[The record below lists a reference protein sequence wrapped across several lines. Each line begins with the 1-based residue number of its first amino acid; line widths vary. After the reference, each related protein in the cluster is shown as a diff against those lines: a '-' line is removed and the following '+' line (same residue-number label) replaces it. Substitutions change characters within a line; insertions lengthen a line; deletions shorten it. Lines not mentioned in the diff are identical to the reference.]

1 VVRVLL
7 VEDDEDDYLITSDM
21 LARQDRVQFVLDW
34 RASFHEALEAI
45 QNGHHDVYLIDYR
58 LGEHTGLDLVR
69 EAFASR
75 PFASVIMLTGQA
87 AIEIDLEATALGVT
101 DYLVKQE
108 LDPSGLER
116 SIRYAIRHQ
125 KAISDL
131 SRSEERYALAM
142 RAVNDGVW
150 DWDLLTDRVYF
161 SPRWHMMLGRPEL
174 VDDQRPSVWFDL
186 VHPSDVAVLRAA
198 LEAHV
203 RGAVSP
209 LESEHRMRH
218 ADGSWRWMRTRG
230 LAIHDEDGVA
240 TRMAGSLSDVT
251 EQRGA
256 QVRLQHDALHDSLT
270 ELPNRTLFMNRV
282 EHVLDASR
290 RDAAGG
296 CALLFLDVDGFK
308 LVNDSLS
315 HAVGDN
321 LLIALAARFSSA
333 LRPGDTVARLGGD
346 EFIVLLE
353 DVVDADSAVVVAERI
368 LRAIEEPFT
377 IDGNELF
384 VSVSVGIA
392 LSAPDSHA
400 VDLIRDADIAMYD
413 AKRRGRAG
421 SAIFDA
427 SMRRRVVTR
436 QVRETEL
443 RQAIDGSLLGI
454 HYQPIVELAT
464 GRICGLEAL
473 SRWPAGW
480 PPLSPTEFISIA
492 EEIGVIDTLGEQMMQ
507 LALRT
512 LAGWRR
518 DGVVDDAVCM
528 SINLSGR
535 QLDNP
540 RIAEQVLAAID
551 SVGLSPGSVKLEITE
566 STLMREVQRVQKVFA
581 AVCATGVGL
590 HLDDFGTGYS
600 SLTALRQFPV
610 DTLKI
615 DRSFIGTVSEQDDDK
630 LLIVRSTVA
639 LAHSLGL
646 AVIAEGIECAEQL
659 QRLRSLGCEYGQ
671 GYLFSR
677 ALNAHDIRILLETW
691 RADDVIGLA
700 ATT

>member
-1 VVRVLL
+1 
-7 VEDDEDDYLITSDM
+7 
-21 LARQDRVQFVLDW
+21 
-34 RASFHEALEAI
+34 
-45 QNGHHDVYLIDYR
+45 
-58 LGEHTGLDLVR
+58 
-69 EAFASR
+69 
-75 PFASVIMLTGQA
+75 
-87 AIEIDLEATALGVT
+87 
-101 DYLVKQE
+101 
-108 LDPSGLER
+108 
-116 SIRYAIRHQ
+116 
-125 KAISDL
+125 
-131 SRSEERYALAM
+131 
-142 RAVNDGVW
+142 
-150 DWDLLTDRVYF
+150 
-161 SPRWHMMLGRPEL
+161 
-174 VDDQRPSVWFDL
+174 
-186 VHPSDVAVLRAA
+186 
-198 LEAHV
+198 
-203 RGAVSP
+203 
-209 LESEHRMRH
+209 
-218 ADGSWRWMRTRG
+218 
-230 LAIHDEDGVA
+230 
-240 TRMAGSLSDVT
+240 
-251 EQRGA
+251 
-256 QVRLQHDALHDSLT
+256 
-270 ELPNRTLFMNRV
+270 
-282 EHVLDASR
+282 
-290 RDAAGG
+290 
-296 CALLFLDVDGFK
+296 
-308 LVNDSLS
+308 
-315 HAVGDN
+315 
-321 LLIALAARFSSA
+321 
-333 LRPGDTVARLGGD
+333 
-346 EFIVLLE
+346 
-353 DVVDADSAVVVAERI
+353 
-368 LRAIEEPFT
+368 
-377 IDGNELF
+377 
-384 VSVSVGIA
+384 
-392 LSAPDSHA
+392 
-400 VDLIRDADIAMYD
+400 MYD

-691 RADDVIGLA
+691 RADDVLGLA
-700 ATT
+700 VTT